1 MKYLLFALILSCSC
15 PLFAGGSWGGGTPP
29 VSLVVGELND
39 RADFF
44 KDSIAQLDIATT
56 PLVNSVSFMESEDG
70 YILVPISPKT
80 LGHML
85 KQIGRL
91 GVAAVV
97 VDNGKVLKFKH
108 SDGRLEDFQ
117 NSARIIVRQKEGD

>member
-29 VSLVVGELND
+29 ASRVVGGMNEAEL
-39 RADFF
+39 F

-56 PLVNSVSFMESEDG
+56 PLVNSISFMESDDG
-70 YILVPISPKT
+70 YTLVPISPRV

-85 KQIGRL
+85 KQIDRL
-91 GVAAVV
+91 GCAAVV

-108 SDGRLEDFQ
+108 FDGQLEDFQ
-117 NSARIIVRQKEGD
+117 NSARIIVRQKEDD